1 MVRKL
6 KESISKLCAELVVTK
21 NANNLLLNRL
31 TILERQCWENAQY
44 PRREGLDIVGIP
56 REVFGEV
63 LEQNVLKVFGKLGCD
78 VSPYRIEAC
87 HRVGRITD
95 ALMVMFSKRNSAYQ
109 YSYVRQS
116 YKPIVLLSVSIVLR
130 VVPKDLLDYFSDF

>member
-6 KESISKLCAELVVTK
+6 KESISKLNVELAVTK

-31 TILERQCWENAQY
+31 TTLERQCWENAQY
-44 PRREGLDIVGIP
+44 SRREGLDIVGIP

-78 VSPYRIEAC
+78 ISPYRIEAC
-87 HRVGRITD
+87 HCVGRTID
-95 ALMVMFSKRNSAYQ
+95 AVMVVFSKRNSAYQ
-109 YSYVRQS
+109 YSYVR
-116 YKPIVLLSVSIVLR
+116 
-130 VVPKDLLDYFSDF
+130 

>member
-6 KESISKLCAELVVTK
+6 KESISKLNVELAVTK

-31 TILERQCWENAQY
+31 TTLERQCWENAQY
-44 PRREGLDIVGIP
+44 SRQEGLDIVGIP

-78 VSPYRIEAC
+78 ISPYRIEAWHC
-87 HRVGRITD
+87 VGRTTD
-95 ALMVMFSKRNSAYQ
+95 AVMVVFSKRNSAYQ
-109 YSYVRQS
+109 YSYVR
-116 YKPIVLLSVSIVLR
+116 
-130 VVPKDLLDYFSDF
+130 